1 MKVPLSLTQV
11 LSYQKHVQSL
21 KKMRP
26 GIKIDEPWKPS
37 FSLSKRLNKYHKCI
51 PISMQSS
58 TIKSPSKTK
67 ISSRACSKSK
77 QNPCATPSTLSQRPS
92 HQTKAT
98 SSSSKPDREKPK
110 QTQYENRIWYLSH
123 HVENNR

>member
-1 MKVPLSLTQV
+1 MKVLLSLTQV

-51 PISMQSS
+51 HSSIQSS
-58 TIKSPSKTK
+58 TTKSPSKIK
-67 ISSRACSKSK
+67 ISFPACSKSK
-77 QNPCATPSTLSQRPS
+77 QNPCATPSTSSPKPS
-92 HQTKAT
+92 HPTKAT
-98 SSSSKPDREKPK
+98 SSSSKPEKGRLK
-110 QTQYENRIWYLSH
+110 QTRSENRIWYLSNDA
-123 HVENNR
+123 ENNR